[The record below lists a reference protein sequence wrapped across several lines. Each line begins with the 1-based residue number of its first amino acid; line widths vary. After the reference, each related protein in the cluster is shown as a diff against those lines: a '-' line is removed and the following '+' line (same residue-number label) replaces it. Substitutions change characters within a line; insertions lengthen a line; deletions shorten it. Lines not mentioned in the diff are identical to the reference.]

1 MRTNLPITQVSVE
14 LSEEKSIVSKTD
26 LKGLITYVNA
36 YFIEVSGFTEEELLG
51 APQNI
56 VRHPD
61 MPAEAFAD
69 MWRVLKSGLPWTG
82 MVKNRCK
89 NGDFYWVLANVTP
102 VIESGK
108 IVGYMSVRSKP
119 GRELILQTDAIYK
132 KFKNGSAQGLA
143 IRDGAVV
150 QTGLISKLADLRN
163 MSLTLRLMLG
173 FGLPALL
180 LSGMAIAGIAS
191 GQSQW
196 LVSINA
202 ISVAAI
208 LYSWYALHGA
218 IVTPLR
224 LATHVARAIAGGDLS
239 TKFAATRDDDT
250 GQLLRALQQMN
261 ANLVAVVGDVRSNVE
276 AIHIGSREIAQGN
289 MDLSSR
295 TEAQASSLEETAASM
310 EEFASA
316 VKQNAENAMQGNKLA
331 HSASAVAVKGGEV
344 VANVGSTM
352 EGISGSARKIVEII
366 SIIDGIAFQTNILA
380 LNAAVE
386 AARAGEQGRGFAV
399 VAAEVRNL
407 AQRSAGAAKEI
418 KLLIND
424 SVTKVDDGS
433 RLVNDARLTMSD
445 IVKSVSRVNEIMSE
459 ITAASGE
466 QSQGIDQV
474 NQAVTQMDQVTQQN
488 AALVEQ
494 AAAAAA
500 ALEGQAAKLAEA
512 VSVFKLR

>member
-1 MRTNLPITQVSVE
+1 MRTNLPITHISYD
-14 LSEEKSIVSKTD
+14 LSEERSIVSKTD
-26 LKGLITYVNA
+26 LKGRITYVNA
-36 YFIEVSGFTEEELLG
+36 YFVEVSGFTEDELLG

-102 VIESGK
+102 VIEGSK
-108 IVGYMSVRSKP
+108 IMGYMSVRSKP
-119 GRELILQTDAIYK
+119 SRELIRQTDAAYK
-132 KFKNGSAQGLA
+132 KFKDGRAQGLA
-143 IRDGAVV
+143 IRNGEVV
-150 QTGLISKLADLRN
+150 QTGLLNKLAGLRD
-163 MSLTLRLMLG
+163 MRLSKRLMLG
-173 FGLPALL
+173 FGLPAMLL
-180 LSGMAIAGIAS
+180 TWMVMAGIAS

-196 LVSINA
+196 LLGINA
-202 ISVAAI
+202 ISVIAL
-208 LYSWYALHGA
+208 LYSWHALHSA

-224 LATHVARAIAGGDLS
+224 LATNVARAIAGGDLS
-239 TKFAATRDDDT
+239 TKFAASRHDDT
-250 GQLLRALQQMN
+250 GQLLQALQQMN
-261 ANLVAVVGDVRSNVE
+261 ANLVAVVGDVRANVE

-424 SVTKVDDGS
+424 SVTKVDAGS
-433 RLVNDARLTMSD
+433 LLVNDASLTMAD
-445 IVKSVSRVNEIMSE
+445 IVKSVQRVNEIMTE

-474 NQAVTQMDQVTQQN
+474 NQAVNQMDQVTQQN

-500 ALEGQAAKLAEA
+500 GLEAQAAKLAEA